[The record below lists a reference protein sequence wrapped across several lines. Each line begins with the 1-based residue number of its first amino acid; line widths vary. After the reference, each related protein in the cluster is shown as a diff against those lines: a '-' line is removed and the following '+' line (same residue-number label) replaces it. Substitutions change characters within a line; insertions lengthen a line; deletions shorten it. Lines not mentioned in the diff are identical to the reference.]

1 MKKLFYALFLA
12 TIMVANLSAQ
22 DLVIHKTDGSVVNVA
37 LNAIDS
43 ITFSNATPVENYIL
57 MNEIFS
63 RGTDEDPD
71 WIEVYN
77 TSAASI
83 DISGYKIYDGG
94 GQSGSKP
101 KKEFPS
107 GTIIPANGFVVIVT
121 DDADPSGFGLS
132 SGGEEVWLENATG
145 VVIDDVVFPA
155 MAEVTY
161 SYGRQPDGSA
171 NFFIF
176 TEITKGTSNN
186 DATILP

>member
-1 MKKLFYALFLA
+1 MKKLFYTLLLA
-12 TIMVANLSAQ
+12 TIMVAGLSAQ
-22 DLVIHKTDGSVVNVA
+22 NLNIHKTDGSVVNIA
-37 LNAIDS
+37 LSAIDS
-43 ITFSNATPVENYIL
+43 ITFSGNTPIDSDIL

-77 TSAASI
+77 LSAAPI

-101 KKEFPS
+101 KKEFPA
-107 GTIIPANGFVVIVT
+107 GTVIPANGFVVIVT

-132 SGGEEVWLENATG
+132 SGGEEVWLEDASG

-161 SYGRQPDGSA
+161 SYGRQPDGTA

-176 TEITKGTSNN
+176 TEITKGSSNN
-186 DATILP
+186 NATILP

>member
-1 MKKLFYALFLA
+1 MKKLFYTLLLA
-12 TIMVANLSAQ
+12 TIMVAGLSAQ
-22 DLVIHKTDGSVVNVA
+22 NLNIHKTDGSVVNIA
-37 LNAIDS
+37 LSAIDS
-43 ITFSNATPVENYIL
+43 ITFSGNTPIDSDIL

-77 TSAASI
+77 LSAAPI

-101 KKEFPS
+101 KKEFPA
-107 GTIIPANGFVVIVT
+107 GTVIPANGFVVIVT

-132 SGGEEVWLENATG
+132 SGGEEVWLEDASG

-161 SYGRQPDGSA
+161 SYGRQPNGTA

-186 DATILP
+186 NATILP